1 MIARYSRP
9 EMASVWSDERRLALW
24 LEVELA
30 VTAARE
36 ARGEAPAGV
45 SERIRR
51 AARLDAARMEAI
63 ERDVRHDVIAFL
75 SMVSESVGDDAREL
89 HVGMTSSDL
98 VDTALACQIVAAGGV
113 LAATVAATRR
123 AAWDLAQRHRRT
135 PMVGRT
141 HGVHA
146 EPITFGLKCLLWSE
160 ELGRDQERLGRALAD
175 TAVGKVS
182 GAVGTLAHLEPEI
195 ERRAL
200 ERLGLAAEPVAN
212 QVVQRDRH
220 AALLCALAVL
230 GGTLEKIAL
239 EIRHL
244 QRTEVREA
252 EEPFRERQ
260 KGSSAMPHKRNPVQ
274 CERICGLSRLLR
286 AYAQAALEN
295 QALWHE
301 RDISHSSVE
310 RVILPDAFLT
320 ADFMADEL
328 AAVLRD
334 LRVYPENMRR
344 NLEAGGG
351 LVHSQRVLLALTHQ
365 GVPRDEAYRLVQK
378 SALAA
383 LDGGGSFRALLEGE
397 PRVQETLGRERLAAC
412 FDLEPYFRHVDD
424 LFARAQ
430 PVTG

>member
-9 EMASVWSDERRLALW
+9 EMARVWSDERRLALW

-36 ARGEAPAGV
+36 THGAAPAGV
-45 SERIRR
+45 SERLRR
-51 AARLDAARMEAI
+51 AVRVDAARMETI
-63 ERDVRHDVIAFL
+63 EHEVRHDVIAFL
-75 SMVSESVGDDAREL
+75 TMVAESGGDDAREL

-98 VDTALACQIVAAGGV
+98 VDTALACQIAEAGRV
-113 LAATVAATRR
+113 LRGPVAATRR

-135 PMVGRT
+135 PMIGRT
-141 HGVHA
+141 HGIHA

-160 ELGRDQERLGRALAD
+160 ELGRDQARLERALEDA
-175 TAVGKVS
+175 AVGKVS

-195 ERRAL
+195 ERLAL
-200 ERLGLAAEPVAN
+200 QRLGLTAEPVAN

-239 EIRHL
+239 EVRHL

-252 EEPFRERQ
+252 EEPFREGQ

-328 AAVLRD
+328 GSVLRD

-344 NLEAGGG
+344 NLDAGGG

-378 SALAA
+378 SALQA
-383 LDGGGSFRALLEGE
+383 LDGGGSFRALLEAE
-397 PRVQETLGRERLAAC
+397 PRVRDTLGRERLASC

-424 LFARAQ
+424 LFARAH
-430 PVTG
+430 PVTE

>member
-1 MIARYSRP
+1 MISRYSRP
-9 EMASVWSDERRLALW
+9 AMAAVWSDAHRLALW

-30 VTAARE
+30 VTAVRE
-36 ARGEAPAGV
+36 SRGEAPAGV
-45 SERIRR
+45 VARIRGR
-51 AARLDAARMEAI
+51 ARIDEARMEAI
-63 ERDVRHDVIAFL
+63 EAEVRHDVIAFL
-75 SMVSESVGDDAREL
+75 EMIAESAGDDARHL

-98 VDTALACQIVAAGGV
+98 VDSALACQIVEAGRLLKREIAA
-113 LAATVAATRR
+113 ARR
-123 AAWDLAQRHRRT
+123 AAWDLAQHHRRT

-160 ELGRDQERLGRALAD
+160 ELGRGATRFDTALAEC
-175 TAVGKVS
+175 AVGKVS
-182 GAVGTLAHLEPEI
+182 GAVGTLAHLPVEVE
-195 ERRAL
+195 EESLA
-200 ERLGLAAEPVAN
+200 RLGLQPEPVAN

-230 GGTLEKIAL
+230 GGTMEKIAL

-252 EEPFRERQ
+252 EEPFSERQ
-260 KGSSAMPHKRNPVQ
+260 KGSSAMPHKRNPVS

-310 RVILPDAFLT
+310 RVILPDAFLL
-320 ADFMADEL
+320 ADFMAHEMSRIL
-328 AAVLRD
+328 GG
-334 LRVYPENMRR
+334 LRVHPESMLR
-344 NLEAGGG
+344 NLESGGG
-351 LVHSQRVLLALTHQ
+351 LIHSQRVLLALTAS
-365 GVPRDEAYRLVQK
+365 GLSRDEAYRLVQK

-397 PRVQETLGRERLAAC
+397 PGVRERLSPEQLSAC
-412 FDLEPYFRHVDD
+412 FDLAPYLSGVDA
-424 LFARAQ
+424 LFARAEE
-430 PVTG
+430 PAP